1 MNILLSTF
9 FLYKW
14 YYCLISQYSNYT
26 IYAPSSQL
34 HFIQLLAICLRI
46 PFLEIMI
53 LNALL
58 QNTMYQFLK
67 LHLVNLTDNDQ
78 LCKGI
83 LRNGYR
89 ITLLICTK
97 LMDTDAKS
105 FCNLAHNTK
114 LRFLNPC
121 HNVKNCSLR
130 HTGNSGKLRNCIL
143 RSSAVAIL
151 F

>member
-1 MNILLSTF
+1 
-9 FLYKW
+9 
-14 YYCLISQYSNYT
+14 
-26 IYAPSSQL
+26 
-34 HFIQLLAICLRI
+34 
-46 PFLEIMI
+46 MI